1 MLVFL
6 LWWTLGSSLCCAIAA
21 TIARLSFVT
30 QSFKLIWLAVI
41 TYWILL
47 GIVQWIVLKAYF
59 SHAYQ
64 WSLVTILGG
73 ISGSCLVDLGF
84 QLFLYF
90 QFKDAAIVGWGG
102 PLISIE
108 SIFAA
113 LIYLLIYLFCLGF
126 LLGLGQNFILQR
138 AGMQPNYEIPILN
151 GLAWALG
158 VIVYIISFFV
168 LARDNSLKYI
178 IFVTLLGT
186 ISSLI
191 QGWFLGKIFGV
202 NS

>member
-6 LWWTLGSSLCCAIAA
+6 LWWTLGSSICCAFAA
-21 TIARLSFVT
+21 TIARLSFGT
-30 QSFKLIWLAVI
+30 QSFKLIGVAVI

-64 WSLVTILGG
+64 WGLVTIIGG
-73 ISGSCLVDLGF
+73 IVSSYLVSLAL

-90 QFKDAAIVGWGG
+90 QFKDASLVGWGG
-102 PLISIE
+102 PPFSIE
-108 SIFAA
+108 SILAA
-113 LIYLLIYLFCLGF
+113 LITLLIYLFGLGF

-138 AGMQPNYEIPILN
+138 AGMQPNYEIPIVN

-158 VIVYIISFFV
+158 VILCIKTFLGS
-168 LARDNSLKYI
+168 ARDNPLEYI
-178 IFVTLLGT
+178 IFVTLIGT
-186 ISSLI
+186 ISSSI
-191 QGWFLGKIFGV
+191 QGWYLGKIIDID
-202 NS
+202 